1 MRCAERKIHS
11 PIYARRQLQA
21 LVRRLA
27 RRPAS
32 PLARLT
38 SELAAQDR
46 AKQEIVE
53 LTRQP
58 LQAEQRGDLRP
69 GTDCV
74 REDMDANPSW
84 GCSQAGIPNGEIL
97 RDIRLRVWE
106 RLETL
111 PTLGPASSS

>member
-58 LQAEQRGDLRP
+58 LQAEQCGDLRP
-69 GTDCV
+69 VTDFV
-74 REDMDANPSW
+74 HEDMDDNLSW
-84 GCSQAGIPNGEIL
+84 GCSQEGIQNGEIL
-97 RDIRLRVWE
+97 RDIPLRVWE
-106 RLETL
+106 RFEKF
-111 PTLGPASSS
+111 P